1 MLHFLSR
8 EAADEEKKEVEKEVA
23 KWKEVVRQRDIAI
36 VKKDGQIKELEAQ
49 CTCRF

>member
-23 KWKEVVRQRDIAI
+23 RWKEVVKQRD
-36 VKKDGQIKELEAQ
+36 VKLAQKDEQITELVNQ
-49 CTCRF
+49 SKSI